1 MFVYMVPGQVGG
13 PVSGEGRR
21 VRPAGGGRWVRSV
34 CGMDNFIVSRRS
46 FSSAGRR
53 SPVPMHCFLYILPP
67 PFPPPGFPTHHYAFS
82 RHPSP
87 CHRRRHGRQAPQP
100 RSPGILPGPR
110 RCPSPRLA
118 TQTVRAWLGYLGP
131 HKRRCRH
138 WRRCR
143 LLWRCLRLD
152 SRGHGG
158 WYTGIKRVVCALWKL
173 TTYHYQRV
181 HSILITISNAAT

>member
-1 MFVYMVPGQVGG
+1 MF
-13 PVSGEGRR
+13 GRR
-21 VRPAGGGRWVRSV
+21 AGGDG
-34 CGMDNFIVSRRS
+34 CAVSAEWTILSSPRVVFPQQAAAAPFPCTVS
-46 FSSAGRR
+46 YIFS
-53 SPVPMHCFLYILPP
+53 PP
-67 PFPPPGFPTHHYAFS
+67 LSPPPGFPTHHYAFS

-100 RSPGILPGPR
+100 SSPGILPGPR

-118 TQTVRAWLGYLGP
+118 TQTVCAWLGYLGP

-173 TTYHYQRV
+173 ITYHYQRV

>member
-67 PFPPPGFPTHHYAFS
+67 PFSPPQAFPLIIMRSLAILPLVTAVAMAD
-82 RHPSP
+82 RLLNP
-87 CHRRRHGRQAPQP
+87 APQVFFP
-100 RSPGILPGPR
+100 DPDDALHPDWPHRQS
-110 RCPSPRLA
+110 A
-118 TQTVRAWLGYLGP
+118 LGWDTLG
-131 HKRRCRH
+131 RING
-138 WRRCR
+138 
-143 LLWRCLRLD
+143 D
-152 SRGHGG
+152 VAIGG
-158 WYTGIKRVVCALWKL
+158 GVGSCGGVCVL
-173 TTYHYQRV
+173 TPEVMEVGT
-181 HSILITISNAAT
+181 LG